1 MTNDVAEARAALL
14 DVAIRQRRVID
25 EIDVPWWYW
34 WILAVG
40 WVGLGVLNDLALGWV
55 SVGATL
61 AFSAV
66 HGAFAPWILSGQH
79 GSPQLS
85 VRRELVDHRLPLYV
99 FGGLVLLVAV
109 TVGVA
114 LALDADGAGHPS
126 IIAGVFVAAIIV
138 IGGPRLTAAV
148 RRR

>member
-1 MTNDVAEARAALL
+1 
-14 DVAIRQRRVID
+14 
-25 EIDVPWWYW
+25 
-34 WILAVG
+34 
-40 WVGLGVLNDLALGWV
+40 VLNDLALGWV

-79 GSPQLS
+79 RSPQLS

-99 FGGLVLLVAV
+99 FGCLVFLVAV

-114 LALDADGAGHPS
+114 FALDADGAGHPS
-126 IIAGVFVAAIIV
+126 TIAGAFVAVIIV
-138 IGGPRLTAAV
+138 IGGPRLTATV
-148 RRR
+148 RRRSVTRS